1 MTNHNRVWRNLPEP
15 MPGHPDETLLWEAE
29 QALDG
34 IGELEANPDIK
45 NAFAMRL
52 KEFRSELEG
61 AAALVAGTEHSIAFI
76 GDIGVGKTTAI
87 CRAAGLEMPADMPGT
102 AMPTP
107 VLEVG
112 GGGTTICEVQ
122 IDSGTD
128 YGLVIEPRN
137 ESELREEVNEFARL
151 LTPEADSGP
160 DDATRVAPEVSRAIR
175 NMSGLQRS
183 TQRGPDGRITEQID
197 PARDLA
203 ERLADSSALADA
215 IWNKMAVHK
224 RTLRELW
231 YGNTSD
237 QEPLAWLRENFRMLN
252 NGRNPE
258 ISLPQRVEVV
268 IPQRTLGDGLLSIRI
283 VDTKGIDA
291 TPEREDL
298 MDHLNEPNTV
308 VVLCSPF
315 NAAPVTSVQVILERS
330 LEPNRGDSEK
340 AHYRDLETRS
350 AVLVLPRSGE
360 ALAVRDDS
368 GDPVTTTQDGYHYK
382 GEQVALS
389 LATAKLPGLRVE
401 FFNTYEDDVSQ
412 VNSFLMEMVNGLR
425 RINRKRLAGRV
436 SEASALVENHENEQ
450 VRAVQKDA
458 AVQLMTWLNK
468 NRQPAQFDGDL
479 QDSLLREIRRVNHST
494 LGASVRRRGKWH
506 NLDYSQQLSHGGRVV
521 VASAIDPKLADFRT
535 IIRNLHGTSHFQEAY
550 GLLREVRRILNS
562 GRESMLRAG
571 EQMGKEV
578 HAEYMWPDDQFWRQC
593 RYEWG
598 RGRGY
603 KWRVTNHNRDW
614 FVNDQYGVSAELEEL
629 VSNRWE
635 EILSRIEAILPD
647 DDDES

>member
-1 MTNHNRVWRNLPEP
+1 MTNHNRVWQNLPKP
-15 MPGHPDETLLWEAE
+15 TPGHPDESLLWEAE
-29 QALDG
+29 RALDG

-61 AAALVAGTEHSIAFI
+61 AAALVARTEHSIAFI

-87 CRAAGLEMPADMPGT
+87 CRTAGLEMPADMPGT

-183 TQRGPDGRITEQID
+183 TQRGPDGRITGQID

-215 IWNKMAVHK
+215 IWSKMAVHK

-291 TPEREDL
+291 TAEREDL
-298 MDHLNEPNTV
+298 MVHLNEPNTV

-315 NAAPVTSVQVILERS
+315 NSAPVPSVQSILERS
-330 LEPNRGDSEK
+330 LEPHRGDSEK

-368 GDPVTTTQDGYHYK
+368 GDPVAITQDGYHYK

-425 RINRKRLAGRV
+425 RINRKRLSVRV
-436 SEASALVENHENEQ
+436 NEAFALVKNHENEQ
-450 VRAVQKDA
+450 VRAVQKLA
-458 AVQLMTWLNK
+458 AVHLRTWLNN
-468 NRQPAQFDGDL
+468 NRRPARFDGDL

-494 LGASVRRRGKWH
+494 LAASVRRRGKWH
-506 NLDYSQQLSHGGRVV
+506 NLDYSQQLIHGGRVV
-521 VASAIDPKLADFRT
+521 VASAIDPKLADFRK
-535 IIRNLHGTSHFQEAY
+535 IIRNLHDTSHFQEAY

-571 EQMGKEV
+571 EQMGKKV
-578 HAEYMWPDDQFWRQC
+578 HAEYMWPDYQFWRRC
-593 RYEWG
+593 MDERG
-598 RGRGY
+598 RGEGY
-603 KWRVTNHNRDW
+603 KWRVANHNRDW
-614 FVNDQYGVSAELEEL
+614 FANDQYGISAELKEL
-629 VSNRWE
+629 VSNRWA

-647 DDDES
+647 DDEN